1 MSQELEEPKAYFMR
15 GKEVCETLGLT
26 PAARD
31 KAIREG
37 LFPRPFR
44 IGVRAK
50 AWKREEIQ
58 RLRERNQALEAEV
71 SDLKQGSEAIEERA
85 RSELGMIK
93 ENEVFIRVTPRVPAP
108 AEAP

>member
-1 MSQELEEPKAYFMR
+1 MTEELEEPKAYFMR

-50 AWKREEIQ
+50 AWKREEID
-58 RLRERNQALEAEV
+58 RWLSDRDRERDSFADPAVPTPLSDAEKVARFEA
-71 SDLKQGSEAIEERA
+71 
-85 RSELGMIK
+85 
-93 ENEVFIRVTPRVPAP
+93 
-108 AEAP
+108 AEANA

>member
-1 MSQELEEPKAYFMR
+1 MKYLVALLILVTAYLQYQLWFERGGVLDVARLEDA
-15 GKEVCETLGLT
+15 
-26 PAARD
+26 
-31 KAIREG
+31 
-37 LFPRPFR
+37 
-44 IGVRAK
+44 VRTQ
-50 AWKREEIQ
+50 REEIQ

>member
-58 RLRERNQALEAEV
+58 RWLDDRDRERSTFADPAVPTPLSNAEKVARFEAMQAGA
-71 SDLKQGSEAIEERA
+71 
-85 RSELGMIK
+85 
-93 ENEVFIRVTPRVPAP
+93 
-108 AEAP
+108 

>member
-1 MSQELEEPKAYFMR
+1 MSNVLEEPKAYFMR
-15 GKEVCETLGLT
+15 GKEVCQFIGMT

-50 AWKREEIQ
+50 AWKREEIMHWIED
-58 RLRERNQALEAEV
+58 RDRERESFADPAVPTPLTDAEKVARFEA
-71 SDLKQGSEAIEERA
+71 
-85 RSELGMIK
+85 
-93 ENEVFIRVTPRVPAP
+93 
-108 AEAP
+108 AEANARG